1 MRKIE
6 KMKFTLII
14 LALILTFSY
23 ELKAQKNH
31 LKIICN
37 ELTKE
42 KSEYSDL
49 LRIKTCEFNNHLFKS
64 IGKPDYK
71 DRYSYSYEL
80 LQIGKTE
87 TTIIRNSDFFN
98 DSGIELEKIINV
110 KLKAEYD
117 SNSKIPE
124 ISNCMKWIDFRYYK
138 LNEFG
143 ISFTDK
149 NQMEF
154 NINYGIGSACF
165 NVSSSSVIM
174 EISELEKYLK

>member
-1 MRKIE
+1 MRNIE
-6 KMKFTLII
+6 KMKFTLMI
-14 LALILTFSY
+14 LALILTFSCKV
-23 ELKAQKNH
+23 KAQKND
-31 LKIICN
+31 LKIVCN

-42 KSEYSDL
+42 KSEYPDVL
-49 LRIKTCEFNNHLFKS
+49 IIKTCEFNNHLFKS

-71 DRYSYSYEL
+71 DRYSYNYEL
-80 LQIGKTE
+80 LQNDKTE
-87 TTIIRNSDFFN
+87 TITIRNSDFFN
-98 DSGIELEKIINV
+98 ESGIELEKIINV
-110 KLKAEYD
+110 KLKAEYN

-124 ISNCMKWIDFRYYK
+124 ISDCMKWINFRYYK

-165 NVSSSSVIM
+165 NVNSSSVIM
-174 EISELEKYLK
+174 ELSELEKYLK

>member
-1 MRKIE
+1 MRNIE
-6 KMKFTLII
+6 KMKFTLMI
-14 LALILTFSY
+14 LALILTFSCKV
-23 ELKAQKNH
+23 KAQKND

-42 KSEYSDL
+42 KPEYSDV

-71 DRYSYSYEL
+71 GRYSYNYEL

-87 TTIIRNSDFFN
+87 TIIRNSDFFN
-98 DSGIELEKIINV
+98 ESRIELEKIINV

-117 SNSKIPE
+117 SDSKIPE
-124 ISNCMKWIDFRYYK
+124 ISDCMKWIDFRYYK

-143 ISFTDK
+143 ISFTNK

-165 NVSSSSVIM
+165 NVSSGFVIL
-174 EISELEKYLK
+174 ELSELEKYLK

>member
-1 MRKIE
+1 M
-6 KMKFTLII
+6 I
-14 LALILTFSY
+14 LALILTFSCK
-23 ELKAQKNH
+23 LKAQKNN
-31 LKIICN
+31 LKIVCN

-42 KSEYSDL
+42 KPEYSDVL
-49 LRIKTCEFNNHLFKS
+49 IIKTCEFNNHLFKS

-71 DRYSYSYEL
+71 GRYSYNYEL
-80 LQIGKTE
+80 LHIDETE
-87 TTIIRNSDFFN
+87 KTIIRNSDFFN
-98 DSGIELEKIINV
+98 ESGKELEKIINL

-124 ISNCMKWIDFRYYK
+124 ISECMKWIDFRYYK

-165 NVSSSSVIM
+165 NVNSSSVIM
-174 EISELEKYLK
+174 ELSELEKYLK